1 MSRLDLVIFGATGFT
16 GKYAVMECA
25 RIAKKEPGLTWG
37 IAGRSQSKLNSVL
50 EEASKKTGEELS
62 SIPVLIADVGD
73 EESLFSMC
81 QRAKVVINCCGPY
94 RLYGEPVVAAAVRA
108 KTHYVDISGEP
119 QFIETIQLRYDSP
132 AREAGVYI
140 ISACGF
146 DSIPNDLGVVFLEQ
160 NFEAKTL
167 TYICPVSAPTSL
179 EPIGGPSSG
188 GLLYAYSV
196 LRSRHGSYMRISPR
210 LGAYPLNP
218 SVPSRP
224 LCGAPRDHVS
234 LHPQPPTDRPQK
246 DAAPLGA
253 PQRQH
258 RAVQVR
264 DPRPLPLVP
273 PRVYRAPPVRG
284 PSGLQ
289 STLNSVE
296 SYITTRVADEQK
308 ALARQ
313 HGVIH
318 RGTWESVVYGVT
330 HRNELPALRN
340 KLYPARLPAFIPK
353 LGKRSIHKKW
363 GGWCVPFPGSD
374 SSIVYRTQREL
385 YAKTNKRPVQ
395 FRVYFQFPDFLTL
408 VGVLFVGFVLV
419 VFSLTKVTR
428 NWLIQ
433 HPTFFSFGTVTD
445 DVKEE
450 VMDNTHFQIL
460 LYGEGWGKDTDET
473 KPTNKKMVAKVSG
486 TNPGYGATVV
496 ALLQSALTVLQHTD
510 KMPPPGGVLTTG
522 VAFRNTDLIQRLHHN
537 GLHFEIVQ
545 K

>member
-81 QRAKVVINCCGPY
+81 QRAKVLVNCCGPY

-160 NFEAKTL
+160 NFE
-167 TYICPVSAPTSL
+167 
-179 EPIGGPSSG
+179 G
-188 GLLYAYSV
+188 
-196 LRSRHGSYMRISPR
+196 
-210 LGAYPLNP
+210 
-218 SVPSRP
+218 
-224 LCGAPRDHVS
+224 
-234 LHPQPPTDRPQK
+234 
-246 DAAPLGA
+246 
-253 PQRQH
+253 
-258 RAVQVR
+258 
-264 DPRPLPLVP
+264 
-273 PRVYRAPPVRG
+273 
-284 PSGLQ
+284 
-289 STLNSVE
+289 TLNSVE
-296 SYITTRVADEQK
+296 SYITTRVADEQR

-340 KLYPARLPAFIPK
+340 KLYPARLPAFNPT

-363 GGWCVPFPGSD
+363 GGWCIPFPGAD

-433 HPTFFSFGTVTD
+433 HPKFFSFGTVTD

-460 LYGEGWGKDTDET
+460 LYGEGWEKDTDET

-537 GLHFEIVQ
+537 GLTFEIVQ